1 MDYGNQ
7 IDYNLKSILKG
18 LAGLL
23 IFAFVIVHIFLLIE
37 YGTPFPCESAAHRL
51 VSAEYGNNQSLAR
64 AMTENMV
71 LRMKYAQ
78 TRQQSIGSCYA
89 VALKMK

>member
-7 IDYNLKSILKG
+7 TDYSPKSILKG
-18 LAGLL
+18 LAGFL
-23 IFAFVIVHIFLLIE
+23 IFVFVITHVFLLIE

-78 TRQQSIGSCYA
+78 MRQQSISSCYA